1 MRMTFRWY
9 GEKDDNITLQQI
21 DQIPGMDGIVGALF
35 DIPVGEVWPVEPL
48 LHIKQQAEAHN
59 LVFKDLESINVH
71 EDIKLGLPSRDKYIE
86 NYIQSLK
93 NAAKAGIEVV
103 CYNFMP
109 IFDWTRT
116 DLAKPLYDGST
127 CLAYDYHLV
136 AGKTPQDMAREIL
149 DNSNGFVLP
158 GWEPERLQ
166 ELSRLFEQYEGMDE
180 DGLRKNLAYFLKAVV
195 PVAEECGIK
204 MAIHPDDPPIS
215 VFGLPLG

>member
-35 DIPVGEVWPVEPL
+35 DIPVGDVWPVEPL
-48 LHIKQQAEAHN
+48 LHIKEEAAKHN

-103 CYNFMP
+103 
-109 IFDWTRT
+109 
-116 DLAKPLYDGST
+116 
-127 CLAYDYHLV
+127 
-136 AGKTPQDMAREIL
+136 
-149 DNSNGFVLP
+149 
-158 GWEPERLQ
+158 
-166 ELSRLFEQYEGMDE
+166 
-180 DGLRKNLAYFLKAVV
+180 
-195 PVAEECGIK
+195 
-204 MAIHPDDPPIS
+204 
-215 VFGLPLG
+215 